1 MRYWTVFRLS
11 KLYMQKNK
19 LVDELVEECTEADN
33 EVKLARI
40 TLAYY
45 ENEFKSF
52 CTLYIVLF
60 SVLLTISIGISTIFV
75 YFNWYSKNEVN
86 TNINPNSNLLNIIN
100 GKY

>member
-11 KLYMQKNK
+11 KLYMQKKKK

-45 ENEFKSF
+45 ENELKSF

-75 YFNWYSKNEVN
+75 YFNWY
-86 TNINPNSNLLNIIN
+86 
-100 GKY
+100 